1 MGFGIWD
8 LGFGIL
14 TALLQQVRR
23 TIRRH
28 DLCPSG
34 TRLLVALSGGSDSV
48 ALTFILRELA
58 ANGDFSVVAVAHFN
72 HHLRAT
78 ADRDE
83 RFCRELAARLGL
95 PIVAG
100 SADVREYAASE
111 RLGIEEA
118 ARRARYAFLHRA
130 AADVGADR
138 IAVGHTRDDQAETF
152 LLKLIR
158 GAGPT
163 GLGGIYP
170 RRNALVRPLL
180 NVSRAE
186 LRNYLTARGESWV
199 DDESNTDLANAR
211 NRVRHRVIPELD
223 AAYGGP
229 TTASIARAA
238 DLAREDGAWLSE
250 LADKRYQELASID
263 DQSISFS
270 AAELAAEPGPVR
282 RRLLRRALRDIA
294 GVREVALEH
303 VDAAADILN
312 GNSAGADL
320 PAARLELRRG
330 KLVLVRKR

>member
-1 MGFGIWD
+1 MGFE
-8 LGFGIL
+8 IL

-28 DLCPSG
+28 DLCPPG

-58 ANGDFSVVAVAHFN
+58 ANSEFDVVALAHFN

-83 RFCRELAARLGL
+83 RFCRELAARVGL

-100 SADVREYAASE
+100 GADVREYAASE

-118 ARRARYAFLHRA
+118 ARRARYAFLHRS
-130 AADVGADR
+130 AADVGAGR

-170 RRNALVRPLL
+170 RRESLVRPLL
-180 NVSRAE
+180 NASRSE
-186 LRNYLTARGESWV
+186 LRDYLSARGEAWV
-199 DDESNTDLANAR
+199 EDESNTDLANAR

-229 TTASIARAA
+229 TTAAIARAA

-250 LADKRYQELASID
+250 LSDKRYRELASID

-270 AAELAAEPGPVR
+270 AAELAAEPGPIR
-282 RRLLRRALRDIA
+282 RRLLRRALREVA

-303 VDAAADILN
+303 VDAAADILS
-312 GNSAGADL
+312 GSSAGADV
-320 PAARLELRRG
+320 PSARLELRRG